1 MKRRFREAK
10 SEIPAELRTFTAG
23 DWPGRTDLE
32 RLGAWCAAR
41 RVWAGANGWPG
52 GLVDLVREHVRVRRE
67 VAGIAGSSRRPL

>member
-1 MKRRFREAK
+1 MKRRVREVESA
-10 SEIPAELRTFTAG
+10 IPAELQTFTPG

-41 RVWAGANGWPG
+41 RAWAGANGWPG
-52 GLVDLVREHVRVRRE
+52 GLVVLVREHVRVRRK